1 MIRTKMEAESL
12 KRDEITLSASELWD
26 WEASGLSGLFLCG
39 RSNMSNRCSEVSLM
53 TEGIFKDDKRDRDV
67 RDGFN

>member
-1 MIRTKMEAESL
+1 MEAESL

-39 RSNMSNRCSEVSLM
+39 RSNVSNRCSEVSLM
-53 TEGIFKDDKRDRDV
+53 TSDFQG
-67 RDGFN
+67 

>member
-1 MIRTKMEAESL
+1 MEAESL
-12 KRDEITLSASELWD
+12 KRAEITLSAGELWD

-53 TEGIFKDDKRDRDV
+53 TEVIYKDDKRDRC
-67 RDGFN
+67 